1 MNQPARQTLSKR
13 SKKACTECRQ
23 QKAKCDA
30 YLNPDQPCSRCQ
42 KVKARCVISDP
53 FKREHKRQRLSE
65 LEQETI
71 ELRRKLRSSEN
82 NNSLSSPIAML
93 TAAAEMGVAPGNAA
107 DMPALSP
114 PQCPVGYTQPVAP
127 RVDIVPP
134 PVPRPENGPEV
145 RPSERS
151 IARTLNGVQ
160 VSGEEI
166 DEIFRLFF
174 QDYAPFMPIL
184 DPQMSPNAYYSQS
197 PFLFW
202 AVIGVACRS
211 YPRNPTLLNALSRSI
226 IEMAL
231 LSIASTT
238 STLHSIQG
246 LLLILT
252 WPFPRE
258 MNKMDVVFPLSGLL
272 LHMAMQNGLHI
283 PMLSHEFSKVRIPA
297 PSEADMTRR
306 SELWAHCVLVYQ
318 RACLCKGQSA
328 RSFLDLEHEPGQ
340 SQILFQ
346 RISPAL
352 MLEIKCQEISVRCCS
367 AVLENGVRTLSADQ
381 ERALDIIIR
390 TYENQVKDVETQVIS
405 DTDRF
410 HTTLCR
416 LNIQMFHLYKNHTAS
431 HNSCLAKLLA
441 TACTVIDCVAERGK
455 RPGSLPATPLYV
467 FSSLMLASF
476 ILLRILKS
484 SASRDLDAERAK
496 SSLFLAINIAKQI
509 STDSNDSAAKCVMIL
524 NQLWNSS
531 KAFKKSDGTDT
542 PLRIRSRLLLSPV
555 LDAVWWWRDEFDSQY
570 KPLVPPHSE
579 PSDGSDSSRDNS
591 GVSSNN
597 STIPS
602 ERQEPLHVD
611 EQFLADFEWALGDDG
626 LFAPT
631 EPYGAMWP
639 SSTNI
644 I

>member
-1 MNQPARQTLSKR
+1 M
-13 SKKACTECRQ
+13 
-23 QKAKCDA
+23 
-30 YLNPDQPCSRCQ
+30 
-42 KVKARCVISDP
+42 
-53 FKREHKRQRLSE
+53 
-65 LEQETI
+65 
-71 ELRRKLRSSEN
+71 RRKLRSSEN

-166 DEIFRLFF
+166 DEIFRLYVSSARSFVGFLCSCQLTAPLRFF

-318 RACLCKGQSA
+318 R
-328 RSFLDLEHEPGQ
+328 
-340 SQILFQ
+340 
-346 RISPAL
+346 
-352 MLEIKCQEISVRCCS
+352 
-367 AVLENGVRTLSADQ
+367 
-381 ERALDIIIR
+381 
-390 TYENQVKDVETQVIS
+390 
-405 DTDRF
+405 
-410 HTTLCR
+410 
-416 LNIQMFHLYKNHTAS
+416 
-431 HNSCLAKLLA
+431 
-441 TACTVIDCVAERGK
+441 
-455 RPGSLPATPLYV
+455 
-467 FSSLMLASF
+467 
-476 ILLRILKS
+476 
-484 SASRDLDAERAK
+484 
-496 SSLFLAINIAKQI
+496 
-509 STDSNDSAAKCVMIL
+509 
-524 NQLWNSS
+524 
-531 KAFKKSDGTDT
+531 
-542 PLRIRSRLLLSPV
+542 
-555 LDAVWWWRDEFDSQY
+555 
-570 KPLVPPHSE
+570 
-579 PSDGSDSSRDNS
+579 
-591 GVSSNN
+591 
-597 STIPS
+597 
-602 ERQEPLHVD
+602 
-611 EQFLADFEWALGDDG
+611 
-626 LFAPT
+626 
-631 EPYGAMWP
+631 
-639 SSTNI
+639 
-644 I
+644 